1 MQIKKDSWLNLI
13 SNVVQADSLSS
24 DELDN
29 EINRSLVI
37 VAGSLFR
44 FLSTTRVA
52 LLVLFIDCLNN
63 EINIERVFVAD
74 SLSDQSSLINS
85 ESIRICNAHTRKAC
99 SDRVYCI
106 W

>member
-1 MQIKKDSWLNLI
+1 MRIKKDSWLNSI

-24 DELDN
+24 DELDD

-37 VAGSLFR
+37 VADSLFR
-44 FLSTTRVA
+44 FLSTTHVA
-52 LLVLFIDCLNN
+52 LLVLFIDRLND
-63 EINIERVFVAD
+63 EINIERIFVAD

-85 ESIRICNAHTRKAC
+85 KSIRACNARTCRAC

-106 W
+106 

>member
-1 MQIKKDSWLNLI
+1 VRIKKDSWLNSI
-13 SNVVQADSLSS
+13 SNAVQADSLSN
-24 DELDN
+24 DELDD

-44 FLSTTRVA
+44 FLPTTRVA
-52 LLVLFIDCLNN
+52 LLVLFIDRLND

-85 ESIRICNAHTRKAC
+85 ESIRVCNARTRRAC
-99 SDRVYCI
+99 SDRIYHI
-106 W
+106 R

>member
-1 MQIKKDSWLNLI
+1 MRIKKGSWLN
-13 SNVVQADSLSS
+13 SVSDAVQADSLSS
-24 DELDN
+24 DELND

-74 SLSDQSSLINS
+74 SLSDQSNLINS
-85 ESIRICNAHTRKAC
+85 GSIRACNACTRRAC

-106 W
+106 R